1 MMFKINLLIF
11 KENPLKKTKQK
22 TKKQTKKKKGRK
34 KKKPN
39 QVPTTVLS
47 AASVRCES
55 SFHPIIIIIF
65 SSLAPFNV
73 WFTLLVDDT
82 WEDYSLY
89 IQRHWAECMTWVYFY
104 RLDEID
110 ALD

>member
-1 MMFKINLLIF
+1 MFKINLLIF
-11 KENPLKKTKQK
+11 KENSLKKKQK
-22 TKKQTKKKKGRK
+22 NKQKKNKMQNKEE

-73 WFTLLVDDT
+73 WFMLLVDDT

-89 IQRHWAECMTWVYFY
+89 IQRHWAECMT
-104 RLDEID
+104 
-110 ALD
+110 